1 MEAQTYHG
9 YQIWGHAILQQDE
22 ILQPERFAASGTI
35 TQNNK
40 LVEASGVLGVFD
52 TEDDARE
59 AGPNGPRL
67 DRQPPLSQRR
77 PHSAHEK
84 GRHGRPFPRRPRT
97 TQAAG
102 RGGRIAVCGR
112 PTSRASPTIVAS
124 VARYATIWIPAG
136 RAV

>member
-52 TEDDARE
+52 TEDDARS
-59 AGPNGPRL
+59 RL
-67 DRQPPLSQRR
+67 EWAPGSTATAEPAPAAL
-77 PHSAHEK
+77 
-84 GRHGRPFPRRPRT
+84 RT
-97 TQAAG
+97 
-102 RGGRIAVCGR
+102 
-112 PTSRASPTIVAS
+112 
-124 VARYATIWIPAG
+124 
-136 RAV
+136 